1 MPGILF
7 VVEGT
12 FICTYKPPSGKYYV
26 MPETDIHS
34 NQLWPLLLYAGVVVF
49 LLVAILFLSYILG
62 QHHHDRATNKPYE
75 GGIEQTGSARL
86 RFSAQFYLVAM
97 LFVIFDVEAVFIILW
112 ALGFYEL
119 GWFGYAGVAI
129 FIGQLVVVLVYEWGI
144 GALDIGV
151 DGKKILRKY
160 RELTS

>member
-1 MPGILF
+1 M
-7 VVEGT
+7 
-12 FICTYKPPSGKYYV
+12 
-26 MPETDIHS
+26 
-34 NQLWPLLLYAGVVVF
+34 LLYAGLVVF
-49 LLVAILFLSYILG
+49 LLAVILLLSYLLG

-119 GWFGYAGVAI
+119 GWRGYIGVAI
-129 FIGQLVVVLVYEWGI
+129 FIAQLVVVLIYEWGI
-144 GALDIGV
+144 GALDIGLNV
-151 DGKKILRKY
+151 KKIMKKY
-160 RELTS
+160 KQLTS

>member
-1 MPGILF
+1 MPGS
-7 VVEGT
+7 E
-12 FICTYKPPSGKYYV
+12 
-26 MPETDIHS
+26 IHS
-34 NQLWPLLLYAGVVVF
+34 NHQLWPLLLYAGIVFF

-62 QHHHDRATNKPYE
+62 QHHHDPATSKPYE

-129 FIGQLVVVLVYEWGI
+129 FIGQLVVVLIYEWGI
-144 GALDIGV
+144 GALDLGINA
-151 DGKKILRKY
+151 KKILRRYK
-160 RELTS
+160 ELTG

>member
-1 MPGILF
+1 MHLHKRPPGN
-7 VVEGT
+7 
-12 FICTYKPPSGKYYV
+12 YYV
-26 MPETDIHS
+26 MPGNEIHS
-34 NQLWPLLLYAGVVVF
+34 NQLWPLLLYAIIVVI
-49 LLVAILFLSYILG
+49 LLAAILFLSYILG

-119 GWFGYAGVAI
+119 GWAGYAGVAI
-129 FIGQLVVVLVYEWGI
+129 FIGQLVVVLIYEWGI
-144 GALDIGV
+144 GALDIGINV
-151 DGKKILRKY
+151 KKIMQRYK
-160 RELTS
+160 ELQS